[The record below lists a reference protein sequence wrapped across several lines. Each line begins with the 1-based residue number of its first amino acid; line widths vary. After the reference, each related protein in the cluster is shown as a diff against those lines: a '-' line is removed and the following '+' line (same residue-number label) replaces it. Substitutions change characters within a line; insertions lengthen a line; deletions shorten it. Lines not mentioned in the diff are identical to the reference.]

1 MNIVGLL
8 IQIVIGM
15 IVSAPALWIVGKWR
29 VGPEKAKFTD
39 ALWISAL
46 GTIVNVVIGSLNGGG
61 IGSIIQFVIYLY
73 LIKKYYETDWIN
85 SLIISIVATVLVLV
99 VLTVVAIV
107 GIAILN

>member
-15 IVSAPALWIVGKWR
+15 IVSAPALWVVGKWR
-29 VGPEKAKFTD
+29 VGSEKAKFTD

-85 SLIISIVATVLVLV
+85 SLIISIVATVLVLAV
-99 VLTVVAIV
+99 FTVLAIL

>member
-29 VGPEKAKFTD
+29 VGPEKAKITD

-99 VLTVVAIV
+99 VLTVLAIV